1 MLYTNYFY
9 ASYGGKIKMNK
20 LLSKKPV
27 PLYIEAYLCSPS
39 EELANVIIDIVD
51 IVPFSNIS
59 YPVKAARGMVDPDVT
74 EDKVNKVIEL
84 IVEKIGDLIK
94 KLADLIPENIKDMI
108 DVEEMAKNDIQEVL
122 TATFEG
128 AVYDQNESFVDE
140 LNKAIDNCK
149 I

>member
-1 MLYTNYFY
+1 MTVLIYGLIIAYESILMSYYFLIYICTYNYKLMLYTNYFY

-59 YPVKAARGMVDPDVT
+59 YPVKAARGMVDPNVT
-74 EDKVNKVIEL
+74 EDKVNKVIYS
-84 IVEKIGDLIK
+84 VRY
-94 KLADLIPENIKDMI
+94 
-108 DVEEMAKNDIQEVL
+108 
-122 TATFEG
+122 T
-128 AVYDQNESFVDE
+128 SFVS
-140 LNKAIDNCK
+140 NFNFFNSI
-149 I
+149 

>member
-1 MLYTNYFY
+1 
-9 ASYGGKIKMNK
+9 MNK

-59 YPVKAARGMVDPDVT
+59 YPVKAARGMVDPNVT

-84 IVEKIGDLIK
+84 GSISTYYPEKGTFSIKIADYYKDAITSMISDDKAFTITPYVIYNNKTGKGRIVKFT
-94 KLADLIPENIKDMI
+94 
-108 DVEEMAKNDIQEVL
+108 VEQKTKSELSTSTPV
-122 TATFEG
+122 G
-128 AVYDQNESFVDE
+128 VDE
-140 LNKAIDNCK
+140 
-149 I
+149 